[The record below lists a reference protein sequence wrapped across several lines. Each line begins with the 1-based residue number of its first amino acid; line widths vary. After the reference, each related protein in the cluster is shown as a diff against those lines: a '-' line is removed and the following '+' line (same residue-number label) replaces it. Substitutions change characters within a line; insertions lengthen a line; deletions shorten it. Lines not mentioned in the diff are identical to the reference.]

1 MIMDSSKLFD
11 YEKNKDQFFIN
22 RINDLLQ
29 TDYEVEDLYNKT
41 YEILRKLTAKDMIR
55 SNDISQELLG
65 EFISFIEELKS
76 KN

>member
-1 MIMDSSKLFD
+1 MDSSKLFD